1 MKLPGIVLA
10 ATLFAFSG
18 CRNES
23 NIPNDSDR
31 EICVISDTFESPED
45 NITGLAWGEG
55 LQFYDILTVPT
66 I

>member
-10 ATLFAFSG
+10 ATLFVFSK
-18 CRNES
+18 CRYES

-31 EICVISDTFESPED
+31 EICVISDTFETHEG

-55 LQFYDILTVPT
+55 L
-66 I
+66 